1 MANRL
6 VNKKQARNVLARKE
20 TLLKELQYYE
30 KRIEEELK
38 TKSNSSFY
46 DDDRYLQILN

>member
-6 VNKKQARNVLARKE
+6 GNKKQALLARKE
-20 TLLKELQYYE
+20 TLLKDLQYYE

-38 TKSNSSFY
+38 AKSNSSFY
-46 DDDRYLQILN
+46 DDDR